1 MNKIRIEE
9 NSAGEKKNHSLGDVG
24 TKSVSKSLVFSILE
38 SLLFSSDKP
47 VGLAAFKQVFEDTP
61 VDIKDIKKA
70 LEELKSFYQDSSRGV
85 SLEEING
92 GWQLRTKVEN
102 REFLKK
108 LTRPKAFRL
117 SGPALEV
124 LSIVAYRQPI
134 IKSEVDRVRG
144 VESGHL
150 MRSLMEK
157 KLISFQG
164 KSDLP
169 GKPLQYG
176 TTAKFLEVFGLKN
189 LKGLPS
195 LEDMDQLLPD
205 GMGGEDQTDAKLSD
219 IITDEMFLTHGD
231 SDLYGEKELMNI
243 GKTLKKIKTM
253 PNLPEPSLPEEEK
266 PEENNTCKN

>member
-1 MNKIRIEE
+1 MIFLEQ
-9 NSAGEKKNHSLGDVG
+9 SLFP
-24 TKSVSKSLVFSILE
+24 KSLVFSIME

-47 VGLAAFKQVFEDTP
+47 VGLAAFKQVFEGTS
-61 VDIKDIKKA
+61 VDVKDIKKA
-70 LEELKSFYQDSSRGV
+70 LEELKSLYRDSSRGV

-108 LTRPKAFRL
+108 LTRPKPFRL

-124 LSIVAYRQPI
+124 LSIIAYRQPI

-176 TTAKFLEVFGLKN
+176 TTARFLEVFGLKN
-189 LKGLPS
+189 LKELPS

-205 GMGGEDQTDAKLSD
+205 GMGSEGETDTKLSD
-219 IITDEMFLTHGD
+219 ITGGLSQTQE
-231 SDLYGEKELMNI
+231 SADLYGEGEKELMDI
-243 GKTLKKIKTM
+243 GETLKKIKTT
-253 PNLPEPSLPEEEK
+253 PVLPKEEDPEEE
-266 PEENNTCKN
+266 NL